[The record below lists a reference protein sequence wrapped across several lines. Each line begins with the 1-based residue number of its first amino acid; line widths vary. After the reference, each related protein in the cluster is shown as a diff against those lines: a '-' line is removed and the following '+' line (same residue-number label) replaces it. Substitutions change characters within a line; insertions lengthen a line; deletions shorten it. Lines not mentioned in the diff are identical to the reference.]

1 MVCAGLDDSRQK
13 LSKQEVRVEQKVSV
27 ALFVSRAENCESER
41 SEDETTE
48 DRRDGES
55 ERRFRRK
62 VTRVGA
68 CATSGVSAR
77 LAVMRKWSEVCSG
90 VTKVLSTEQQC
101 V

>member
-1 MVCAGLDDSRQK
+1 MVHAGLDDSGQK
-13 LSKQEVRVEQKVSV
+13 LSKQEVRVEQRVSA
-27 ALFVSRAENCESER
+27 ALFVSRAENCESEG

-55 ERRFRRK
+55 EHRFRRK
-62 VTRVGA
+62 VTCVGV
-68 CATSGVSAR
+68 CAASGVSAR

-90 VTKVLSTEQQC
+90 VPKILSLKQQR

>member
-1 MVCAGLDDSRQK
+1 
-13 LSKQEVRVEQKVSV
+13 VSV
-27 ALFVSRAENCESER
+27 ALFMSRAENCASEG

-48 DRRDGES
+48 DRRDGDS
-55 ERRFRRK
+55 ERRFRRN

-68 CATSGVSAR
+68 CAVSGVSAR

-90 VTKVLSTEQQC
+90 ATKVLSTEQQR